1 MLYDLTVE
9 LNINV
14 NKGHVEGITIKG
26 KRPSE
31 GIDDLIAEEEDRI
44 MQAIQEELYD
54 DEQEMKIRKEESWH
68 EYLDR
73 MRNGEE

>member
-44 MQAIQEELYD
+44 MQAVREDHEDDALDKKIQR
-54 DEQEMKIRKEESWH
+54 QESWY

-73 MRNGEE
+73 MRG

>member
-44 MQAIQEELYD
+44 MQAVKEDLYD
-54 DEQEMKIRKEESWH
+54 DELDQKIHRNESWY

-73 MRNGEE
+73 MRG